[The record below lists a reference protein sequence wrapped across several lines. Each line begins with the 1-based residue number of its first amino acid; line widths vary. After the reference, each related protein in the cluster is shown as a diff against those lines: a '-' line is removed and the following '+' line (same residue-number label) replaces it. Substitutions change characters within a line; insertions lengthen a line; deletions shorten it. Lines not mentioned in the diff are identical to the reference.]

1 MSAVIFDFN
10 GTLFDDTK
18 QQIEAWNRFYLEVN
32 GEIPSAETFK
42 NVIIGS
48 DNTTIF
54 KKTVSPNVTPEEIAK
69 YVAMKEQNYFAAC
82 LDSKD
87 TFKLIDGAEALF
99 EKLKDANI
107 PFGVATGSPKP
118 NIDFYMEHIESFRKW
133 FSEDKNL
140 VYDNYKIKG
149 KPAPDI
155 YLAAA
160 KKLGACAE
168 DCVIFEDSFPGY
180 LSAKAAGA
188 KKIIMIAK
196 KEDFHK
202 FESLDGVSAVMENY
216 LDTDQLLLL
225 CGVK

>member
-1 MSAVIFDFN
+1 MRGVIFDFN

-18 QQIEAWNRFYLEVN
+18 QQLAAWHKFYLEVL
-32 GEIPSAETFK
+32 GEIPSEDTFK

-54 KKTVSPNVTPEEIAK
+54 RKTVDPDVTPEQVKAYTAK
-69 YVAMKEQNYFAAC
+69 KENYYFESC
-82 LDSKD
+82 LEDKD
-87 TFKLIDGAEALF
+87 TFRLIDGAEALF
-99 EKLKDANI
+99 EALKDAKI

-118 NIDFYMEHIESFRKW
+118 NIDFYMKHISAFGKW

-140 VYDNYKIKG
+140 VFDNYKIKG

-160 KKLGACAE
+160 QKLGIAPSE
-168 DCVIFEDSFPGY
+168 CVIFEDSYPGY
-180 LSAKAAGA
+180 RSALAAGA
-188 KKIIMIAK
+188 EKIIMIEK

-202 FESLDGVSAVMENY
+202 FESLERVAAVAENY
-216 LDTDQLLLL
+216 LDTEKLFAL
-225 CGVK
+225 CAEK

>member
-1 MSAVIFDFN
+1 MRAVIFDFN

-18 QQIEAWNRFYLEVN
+18 QQIEAWNRFYLEVK

-54 KKTVSPNVTPEEIAK
+54 KKTVNPDVTPEEIAK

-82 LDSKD
+82 LEDKNA
-87 TFKLIDGAEALF
+87 FKLIDGAETLF
-99 EKLKDANI
+99 EKLSDANI

-133 FSEDKNL
+133 FSEDTNL

-160 KKLGACAE
+160 KKLGADPQE
-168 DCVIFEDSFPGY
+168 CVIFEDSYPGY

-188 KKIIMIAK
+188 EKIIMIEK
-196 KEDFHK
+196 KEDFK
-202 FESLDGVSAVMENY
+202 KYESLDGVSAVLENY
-216 LDTDQLLLL
+216 LDTERLLSL

>member
-1 MSAVIFDFN
+1 MRAVIFDFN

-18 QQIEAWNRFYLEVN
+18 QQIEAWNRFYLEVK

-54 KKTVSPNVTPEEIAK
+54 KKTVNPDVTPEEIAK

-82 LDSKD
+82 LEDKNA
-87 TFKLIDGAEALF
+87 FKLIDGAETLF
-99 EKLKDANI
+99 EKLSDANI

-160 KKLGACAE
+160 KKLGADPQE
-168 DCVIFEDSFPGY
+168 CVIFEDSYPGY

-188 KKIIMIAK
+188 EKIIMIEK
-196 KEDFHK
+196 KEDFK
-202 FESLDGVSAVMENY
+202 KYESLDGVSAVLENY
-216 LDTDQLLLL
+216 LDTERLLSL